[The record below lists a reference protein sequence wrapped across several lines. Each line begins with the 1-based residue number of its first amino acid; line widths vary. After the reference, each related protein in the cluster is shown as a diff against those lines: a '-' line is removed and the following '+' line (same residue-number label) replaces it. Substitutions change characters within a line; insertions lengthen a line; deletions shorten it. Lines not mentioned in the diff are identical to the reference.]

1 MLEGSIVALST
12 PFTDDGVNE
21 KTLIELFELHN
32 HSGTSAVLIFGTTGE
47 SPNIRENERK
57 RMMELAKEH
66 LKIPVIAGAGTNSTE
81 KTIKL
86 AKEAESFG
94 MDYLLVITPYYNK
107 PTQEGLYRH
116 FKAVA
121 EEVSTPIII
130 YNVPGRT
137 GVNILPETV
146 ARLSEFNNIVGI
158 KEASGNLLQMTEI
171 ISMTPSDFVLLSGD
185 DMLTLPIIS
194 IGGKGVIS
202 VTANI
207 APKEVA
213 ELCKLALSGRYEEAR
228 KLHERLYYLSKAM
241 FIETNPIPVKTA
253 LSMLGYDMGPLRPPL
268 CPMREENREKL
279 KKALRNF
286 GFNV

>member
-1 MLEGSIVALST
+1 MLKGSIVALST

-32 HSGTSAVLIFGTTGE
+32 RSGTSAVLIFGTTGE

-253 LSMLGYDMGPLRPPL
+253 LLMLGYDMGPLRPPL

>member
-1 MLEGSIVALST
+1 MLKGSIVALST

-32 HSGTSAVLIFGTTGE
+32 RSGTSAVLIFGTTGE

-253 LSMLGYDMGPLRPPL
+253 LLMLGYDMGPPRPPL

>member
-146 ARLSEFNNIVGI
+146 ARLSEFKNIVGI

-171 ISMTPSDFVLLSGD
+171 ISMTPSGFVLLSGD

-279 KKALRNF
+279 KKALKDF
-286 GFNV
+286 GLL

>member
-32 HSGTSAVLIFGTTGE
+32 RSGTSAVLIFGTTGE

-81 KTIKL
+81 KTIRL

-107 PTQEGLYRH
+107 PTKEGLYRH

-121 EEVSTPIII
+121 EEVATPRII

-146 ARLSEFNNIVGI
+146 ARLSEFKNIVGI

-253 LSMLGYDMGPLRPPL
+253 LSMLGYDMGPPRPPL

>member
-12 PFTDDGVNE
+12 PFTDDGINE

-32 HSGTSAVLIFGTTGE
+32 RSGTSAVLIFGTTGE

-146 ARLSEFNNIVGI
+146 ARLSEFRNIVGI

-279 KKALRNF
+279 KKALKDF

>member
-146 ARLSEFNNIVGI
+146 ARLSEFKNIVGI

-279 KKALRNF
+279 KKALKDF
-286 GFNV
+286 GLL

>member
-1 MLEGSIVALST
+1 
-12 PFTDDGVNE
+12 
-21 KTLIELFELHN
+21 
-32 HSGTSAVLIFGTTGE
+32 
-47 SPNIRENERK
+47 
-57 RMMELAKEH
+57 
-66 LKIPVIAGAGTNSTE
+66 
-81 KTIKL
+81 
-86 AKEAESFG
+86 
-94 MDYLLVITPYYNK
+94 YYNK

-146 ARLSEFNNIVGI
+146 ARLSEFKNIVGI

-279 KKALRNF
+279 KKALKDF
-286 GFNV
+286 GLL